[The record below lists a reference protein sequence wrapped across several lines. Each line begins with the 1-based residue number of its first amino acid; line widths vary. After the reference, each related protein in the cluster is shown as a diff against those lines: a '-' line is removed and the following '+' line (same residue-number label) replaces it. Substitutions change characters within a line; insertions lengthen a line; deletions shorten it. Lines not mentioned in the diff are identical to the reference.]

1 VKEQTHTEISDDLS
15 LSKDRSARS
24 SQLTIDNSQFPFR
37 ISLLGHGNLIM
48 FVALAIVLAV
58 LPVLVTNNYHLGI
71 LVFVGLNTMLT
82 VGLSLLMGYTGQIS
96 LGHAVF
102 YGSGA
107 YITGMLTTRFGWSP
121 WPAVAVA
128 ALGTA
133 GLAYFIGI
141 PIFRLRGH
149 YLAMATLGLNIILE
163 AVLITET
170 EWTGGP
176 NGMLGIPRLAIG
188 NWVLK
193 GDRSYYYV
201 VWIAALVILALSL
214 NIVNSRVGRALRAVH
229 ASELAAASMGVDVD
243 AFKLKVLVLSA
254 VYASLAGSLFAFY
267 LRIVTPGSFNFIF
280 SIQLVVMVAIGGLA
294 SVWGAIFGAATVTL
308 LSEFLRNVMPHL
320 VRGASAEV
328 EILAFGIILVSI
340 MVFMPEGLTTGVVNR
355 VRRGRGTGEAWATE
369 SLTEDTTAR

>member
-1 VKEQTHTEISDDLS
+1 M
-15 LSKDRSARS
+15 
-24 SQLTIDNSQFPFR
+24 TIDNSQFTIRAF
-37 ISLLGHGNLIM
+37 LLNHGNLAM
-48 FVALAIVLAV
+48 FIVLAIFLAV
-58 LPVLVTNNYHLGI
+58 LPGLVTNNYHLGI

-107 YITGMLTTRFGWSP
+107 YITGLLTTRFDWSP

-128 ALGTA
+128 ALITA
-133 GLAYFIGI
+133 GLAYVIGI

-176 NGMLGIPRLAIG
+176 NGMLSIPRLAVG

-193 GDRSYYYV
+193 SDRSYYYV
-201 VWIAALVILALSL
+201 VWIIALIILALSL

-229 ASELAAASMGVDVD
+229 ASELAAASMGVDVN

-254 VYASLAGSLFAFY
+254 IYASLAGSLFAFY

-294 SVWGAIFGAATVTL
+294 SIWGAIFGAATVTL
-308 LSEFLRNVMPHL
+308 LSEVLRNVMPHL

-328 EILAFGIILVSI
+328 EILAFGVILVVI
-340 MVFMPEGLTTGVVNR
+340 MVFMPEGLTTGIVNR
-355 VRRGRGTGEAWATE
+355 VRRRRVGEPWANELSTE
-369 SLTEDTTAR
+369 ENAAH

>member
-1 VKEQTHTEISDDLS
+1 VKEQTRTEPSDVPHS
-15 LSKDRSARS
+15 SKGRSARR
-24 SQLTIDNSQFPFR
+24 SQFAIRHSPFA
-37 ISLLGHGNLIM
+37 ILDSLLGHGNLVM
-48 FVALAIVLAV
+48 FVVLAIVLAV
-58 LPVLVTNNYHLGI
+58 MPVWVTNNYHLGI

-107 YITGMLTTRFGWSP
+107 YITGLLATRFGWSP

-128 ALGTA
+128 ALATA
-133 GLAYFIGI
+133 GLAYVIGI

-176 NGMLGIPRLAIG
+176 NGMLDIPRLSIG
-188 NWVLK
+188 NWVLSS
-193 GDRSYYYV
+193 DQAYYYV
-201 VWIAALVILALSL
+201 VWAIALIILALSL
-214 NIVNSRVGRALRAVH
+214 NIVNSRVGRALRAIH
-229 ASELAAASMGVDVD
+229 ASELAAASMGVDVN

-254 VYASLAGSLFAFY
+254 IYASVAGSLFAFY
-267 LRIVTPGSFNFIF
+267 LQIVTPASFNFIF

-308 LSEFLRNVMPHL
+308 LSEVLRNVMPHL

-328 EILAFGIILVSI
+328 EILAFGIILILI
-340 MVFMPEGLTTGVVNR
+340 MVFMPEGLTTGMVNR
-355 VRRGRGTGEAWATE
+355 ARRWRDISEPWADEPLPEESAVR
-369 SLTEDTTAR
+369 